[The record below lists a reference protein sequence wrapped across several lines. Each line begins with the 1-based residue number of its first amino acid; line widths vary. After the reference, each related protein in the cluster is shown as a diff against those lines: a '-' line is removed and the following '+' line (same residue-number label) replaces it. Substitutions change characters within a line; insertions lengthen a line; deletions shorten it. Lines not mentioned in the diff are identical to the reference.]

1 MGSRTDGVSPFQ
13 AACTALSA
21 TVGTGNIAG
30 VAGAVAIGGAGAV
43 FWMWISAFAG
53 MTVKVA
59 EILLSLEYREK
70 KNGEYVGGPMYYI
83 KNGLPKLFAP
93 LAVLYSA
100 AAVPAVFC
108 SGNFTQTNSAVLS
121 IGGSSIIR
129 LAGGIFFALLTLIVL
144 AGGAQRVA
152 GFTCKTIPFMAVLYL
167 LMTFGIIFVNFER
180 LPNALSMIFKGAF
193 DPSAVTGGAVGSAAA
208 AVFTGASRGVF
219 SNEAGL
225 GTSAMAH
232 SASSHTDGVRQGLFG
247 IFEVFADTVVICT
260 LTALSLL
267 CSGVGIEYGK
277 GASAELVSSA
287 FATLY
292 GKYAVILLAVM
303 MCLFGLSSVIGWGYY
318 GIVSC
323 DYLFGKTG
331 RRLFVIL
338 YPLACIPGALI
349 NADTAWRL
357 SGIFNGIMLC
367 INAAAVLLLSENAI
381 NSMNGCRRKGLNA
394 AASSEKRIENIP

>member
-331 RRLFVIL
+331 RRLFIIL

-394 AASSEKRIENIP
+394 SASSEKRIENIP